1 MAKSIEE
8 LIKDLDKDLQKL
20 VKPSRYEHSVRVAET
35 AQRLCEQYDIEGL
48 TGYLAGIA
56 HDICKGMDNRKLLSL
71 AKEDGEP
78 ITQVEE
84 DKPALLHGRAAAM
97 YIQSEY
103 GITDPAVIE
112 AVRYH
117 TFGCPGMSDLAKI
130 IYIADKIEPGR
141 PQVDS
146 DWLDHHAEDA
156 LDDLVIL
163 VLQENIQ
170 YLNEMGYAISPLTEN
185 FLYSLVKNRG

>member
-1 MAKSIEE
+1 MAKDIDE
-8 LIKDLDKDLQKL
+8 LIKEIDKDLQKL

-35 AQRLCEQYDIEGL
+35 AKVLCEQYDIDGQY
-48 TGYLAGIA
+48 GYLAGIA
-56 HDICKGMDNRKLLSL
+56 HDICKGFDNKKLTAL
-71 AKEDGEP
+71 AREDGDP
-78 ITQVEE
+78 ISQVEQ

-103 GITDPAVIE
+103 GITDQNIIE

-117 TFGCPGMSDLAKI
+117 TFGCPGMGNLAKI

-141 PQVDS
+141 PQVES
-146 DWLDHHAEDA
+146 DWLDQHENDA

-185 FLYSLVKNRG
+185 FLYSLVKDRG